1 MSDVPSNRVRPIVR
15 LLAGLVG
22 VAFALAGLAGIALLA
37 FSIWSGVRTGHF
49 SGKSLLIGVVVPL
62 GAYSV
67 GSICLVTAWTG
78 ENPQWDDDEP
88 SAPAAPAV

>member
-15 LLAGLVG
+15 LLAGLFG
-22 VAFALAGLAGIALLA
+22 VAFALAGLAGALLV

-49 SGKSLLIGVVVPL
+49 TGKSLLIGLVVPL
-62 GAYSV
+62 GAYSA
-67 GSICLVTAWTG
+67 GSIFLVTAWTG

-88 SAPAAPAV
+88 PGPAAPAV